1 MLDGMSPK
9 LKMNDLYDEH
19 DDEIIE
25 LYCRLSQ
32 EDSLDGESNSVTNQ
46 KRILE
51 AYAREH
57 RFTNLLFFVDNGY
70 SGTDFNRP
78 GIQKLLTEGKD

>member
-32 EDSLDGESNSVTNQ
+32 EDSLDGESNSVTDQ
-46 KRILE
+46 KKSSKHMPVSTASQTSCFSWTMGTAGLTSIVP
-51 AYAREH
+51 AYR
-57 RFTNLLFFVDNGY
+57 NC
-70 SGTDFNRP
+70 
-78 GIQKLLTEGKD
+78 